1 MTIFEERK
9 TQKHLVLWI
18 KMKVQYFTGWGR
30 VVKRGAKLSLKH
42 TKDEIPPSLS
52 KYSKQLKHEVW
63 IRIRISF
70 RILRPFWTCLK
81 SCLFILHLSSQ
92 IWSVRESKGQ
102 KAFLN
107 LSSCLPPLPEHLWA
121 VPRVRGKPEEHEI
134 NHSLCFL
141 FSPLPTTPPPIPSR
155 PPILSDWSCF

>member
-1 MTIFEERK
+1 M
-9 TQKHLVLWI
+9 
-18 KMKVQYFTGWGR
+18 
-30 VVKRGAKLSLKH
+30 VKRGAKLSLKH

-121 VPRVRGKPEEHEI
+121 VPRVREASQRSMKSTTVYASFSHRSPQLHPQSHQDFQFWVTGAASNACPCP
-134 NHSLCFL
+134 SLPAMHMGQ
-141 FSPLPTTPPPIPSR
+141 PLERSTV
-155 PPILSDWSCF
+155 